1 MDVDVGDVLKSV
13 GGGGGLEAEHAQRD
27 SSAVGA
33 LRRWISEGKQ
43 LPPSS
48 NTMN

>member
-1 MDVDVGDVLKSV
+1 LAKGREDGGMRVDVDVGDVLKSV

-33 LRRWISEGKQ
+33 LRWCI
-43 LPPSS
+43 
-48 NTMN
+48 